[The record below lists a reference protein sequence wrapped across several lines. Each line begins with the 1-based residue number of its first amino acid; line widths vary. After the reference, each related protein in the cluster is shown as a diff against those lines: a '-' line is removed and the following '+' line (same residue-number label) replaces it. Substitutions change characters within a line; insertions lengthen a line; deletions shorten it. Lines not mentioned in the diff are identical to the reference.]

1 MRKKIET
8 ELKSL
13 ATEILQLADFTDV
26 AQLHQ
31 KSLELY
37 EKLTLLKFVDN
48 YFETRFEDVE
58 ISFAPSKIAEDF
70 EELAQEKV
78 VIEEEFVALEAEE
91 NLENQD
97 FIFSDEE
104 LIEEE
109 LILDEIIKDEII
121 EETTTFIN
129 YRSRQL
135 SLEEE
140 LQNSISADVAANLF
154 EKSVRVEQKQ
164 VSLNDKL
171 QNGVIQVGLNDR
183 IAFVKY
189 LFNGSQEDYN
199 RVLSQLNSFDNEDE
213 AKDFLL
219 NIVKPDYYWNDK
231 LEYEQRFLFLIER
244 KFL

>member
-13 ATEILQLADFTDV
+13 ATEILQLPDFTDV
-26 AQLHQ
+26 GALHQ

-58 ISFAPSKIAEDF
+58 ISFIPSKM
-70 EELAQEKV
+70 
-78 VIEEEFVALEAEE
+78 
-91 NLENQD
+91 
-97 FIFSDEE
+97 
-104 LIEEE
+104 EEE
-109 LILDEIIKDEII
+109 LKEKDTNQDILEDEFDELDEDKREENIDFDNSDDELL
-121 EETTTFIN
+121 EETDNFLN
-129 YRSRQL
+129 YPSRQL

-140 LQNSISADVAANLF
+140 LENSISADVAADLF
-154 EKSVRVEQKQ
+154 EKSVKVAPKS

-171 QNGVIQVGLNDR
+171 QNSAIQVGLNDR

-199 RVLSQLNSFDNEDE
+199 RVLSQLNSFDTEDE

-219 NIVKPDYYWNDK
+219 EIVKPDYNWNDK

>member
-13 ATEILQLADFTDV
+13 ATEILQLPEFTDV
-26 AQLHQ
+26 VTLRQ

-58 ISFAPSKIAEDF
+58 ISFSPSKI
-70 EELAQEKV
+70 
-78 VIEEEFVALEAEE
+78 EEEQEEINHKQADLEDEFFNEKDDFPNNESVEFNAEE
-91 NLENQD
+91 EA
-97 FIFSDEE
+97 FIDETVNF
-104 LIEEE
+104 L
-109 LILDEIIKDEII
+109 
-121 EETTTFIN
+121 N
-129 YRSRQL
+129 YPNKQL

-140 LQNSISADVAANLF
+140 LANSISADIATDLF
-154 EKSVRVEQKQ
+154 EKSVRVESKSVSFETKS

-171 QNGVIQVGLNDR
+171 QNSAIQVGLNDR

-199 RVLSQLNSFDNEDE
+199 RVLSQLNSFDTEDD

-219 NIVKPDYYWNDK
+219 NIVKPDYYWDDK
-231 LEYEQRFLFLIER
+231 FEYEQRFLFLIER

>member
-13 ATEILQLADFTDV
+13 ATEILQLPEFTDV
-26 AQLHQ
+26 VTLHQ

-48 YFETRFEDVE
+48 YFETRFEEVE
-58 ISFAPSKIAEDF
+58 ISFSPSKMEEVLEEINHNKADLEDEF
-70 EELAQEKV
+70 FNEKD
-78 VIEEEFVALEAEE
+78 E
-91 NLENQD
+91 
-97 FIFSDEE
+97 FSDDESVESNIDEE
-104 LIEEE
+104 AFI
-109 LILDEIIKDEII
+109 DE
-121 EETTTFIN
+121 TLNFLN
-129 YRSRQL
+129 YPNKQL

-140 LQNSISADVAANLF
+140 LANSISADVASDLF
-154 EKSVRVEQKQ
+154 EKSVSVESKSVSFETKSVSFETKS

-171 QNGVIQVGLNDR
+171 QNSAIQVGLNDR

-199 RVLSQLNSFDNEDE
+199 RVLSQLNSFDSEEE

>member
-8 ELKSL
+8 ELKAL
-13 ATEILQLADFTDV
+13 ATEILHISEFTDV
-26 AQLHQ
+26 EALQK

-58 ISFAPSKIAEDF
+58 ISFSPSKIEKEFKELNKLQEDLEDELLVAEDKLF
-70 EELAQEKV
+70 DEKVEELK
-78 VIEEEFVALEAEE
+78 IEEEE
-91 NLENQD
+91 
-97 FIFSDEE
+97 FIDET
-104 LIEEE
+104 LNF
-109 LILDEIIKDEII
+109 L
-121 EETTTFIN
+121 N
-129 YRSRQL
+129 YPNTQL

-140 LQNSISADVAANLF
+140 LENAISADVASDLF
-154 EKSVRVEQKQ
+154 EKSVRVEHKS

-171 QNGVIQVGLNDR
+171 NNSAIQVGLNDR

-199 RVLSQLNSFDNEDE
+199 RVLSQLNSFNTEDE

>member
-8 ELKSL
+8 ELKAL
-13 ATEILQLADFTDV
+13 ATEILHIAEFTDV
-26 AQLHQ
+26 EALQK

-58 ISFAPSKIAEDF
+58 ISFSPSKIEEEQDELNKLQVDLKAELLPTEADF
-70 EELAQEKV
+70 FNEKAELSKSE
-78 VIEEEFVALEAEE
+78 EEEF
-91 NLENQD
+91 
-97 FIFSDEE
+97 IDE
-104 LIEEE
+104 
-109 LILDEIIKDEII
+109 
-121 EETTTFIN
+121 TFNFLN
-129 YRSRQL
+129 YPNKQL

-140 LQNSISADVAANLF
+140 LENAISADVASDLF
-154 EKSVRVEQKQ
+154 EKSVRVEPKS

-171 QNGVIQVGLNDR
+171 NNSAIQVGLNDR

-199 RVLSQLNSFDNEDE
+199 RVLSQLNSFDTEDE

>member
-8 ELKSL
+8 ELKAL
-13 ATEILQLADFTDV
+13 ATEILHLPEFTDV
-26 AQLHQ
+26 EALQK

-58 ISFAPSKIAEDF
+58 ISFSPSKIEEEQDELNKLQVDLKAELLPTEADF
-70 EELAQEKV
+70 FNEKAELSKSE
-78 VIEEEFVALEAEE
+78 EEEF
-91 NLENQD
+91 
-97 FIFSDEE
+97 IDE
-104 LIEEE
+104 
-109 LILDEIIKDEII
+109 
-121 EETTTFIN
+121 TFNFLN
-129 YRSRQL
+129 YPNKQL

-140 LQNSISADVAANLF
+140 LENAISADVASDLF
-154 EKSVRVEQKQ
+154 EKSVRVEPKS

-171 QNGVIQVGLNDR
+171 NNSAIQVGLNDR

-199 RVLSQLNSFDNEDE
+199 RVLSQLNSFDTEDE

>member
-8 ELKSL
+8 ELKTL
-13 ATEILQLADFTDV
+13 ASEILALTEFTDV
-26 AQLHQ
+26 ERLHQ
-31 KSLELY
+31 KSQALY

-58 ISFAPSKIAEDF
+58 ISFSPSEVEEVVKETIIENELVDED
-70 EELAQEKV
+70 LVDEKEV
-78 VIEEEFVALEAEE
+78 SSSEKNQLVEEEE
-91 NLENQD
+91 
-97 FIFSDEE
+97 IDE
-104 LIEEE
+104 
-109 LILDEIIKDEII
+109 
-121 EETTTFIN
+121 TIN
-129 YRSRQL
+129 FLNYPNKQL

-140 LQNSISADVAANLF
+140 LENAISADVATDMF
-154 EKSVRVEQKQ
+154 EKSVRVEPKS

-171 QNGVIQVGLNDR
+171 QNSAIQVGLNDR
-183 IAFVKY
+183 IAFVKF

-199 RVLSQLNSFDNEDE
+199 RVLSQLNSFDTEEE

-231 LEYEQRFLFLIER
+231 FEYEQRLLFLIER

>member
-8 ELKSL
+8 ELKAI
-13 ATEILQLADFTDV
+13 ATEILQLPEFTDV
-26 AQLHQ
+26 EALQ
-31 KSLELY
+31 KKSQELY

-58 ISFAPSKIAEDF
+58 ISFSPSKIEKEL
-70 EELAQEKV
+70 EELDHIQEN
-78 VIEEEFVALEAEE
+78 IENELEELNHIQD
-91 NLENQD
+91 NLEN
-97 FIFSDEE
+97 E
-104 LIEEE
+104 LFVAEDDLFEEE
-109 LILDEIIKDEII
+109 LDKTEEKDEEID
-121 EETTTFIN
+121 ETVNFLN
-129 YRSRQL
+129 YPNKQL

-140 LQNSISADVAANLF
+140 LENSISADVALDLF
-154 EKSVRVEQKQ
+154 EKSVRVEQKS

-171 QNGVIQVGLNDR
+171 QNSAIQVGLNDR

-199 RVLSQLNSFDNEDE
+199 RVLSQLNSFDTEDE

-219 NIVKPDYYWNDK
+219 NIVKPDYYWDDK
-231 LEYEQRFLFLIER
+231 FEYEQRFLFLIER

>member
-8 ELKSL
+8 ELKAL
-13 ATEILQLADFTDV
+13 ASEILQLAEFTDV
-26 AQLHQ
+26 EALHK

-48 YFETRFEDVE
+48 YFETRFDDVE
-58 ISFAPSKIAEDF
+58 ISFSPLK
-70 EELAQEKV
+70 
-78 VIEEEFVALEAEE
+78 
-91 NLENQD
+91 
-97 FIFSDEE
+97 
-104 LIEEE
+104 IEEE
-109 LILDEIIKDEII
+109 LIDTANQELFEDDFGTEKEGFIAEDDFSKEEDELIDENLN
-121 EETTTFIN
+121 FLN
-129 YRSRQL
+129 YPNKQL

-140 LQNSISADVAANLF
+140 LANSISADVASDLF
-154 EKSVRVEQKQ
+154 EKSVKTEFKS

-171 QNGVIQVGLNDR
+171 QNSAIQVGLNDR

-199 RVLSQLNSFDNEDE
+199 RVLSQLNSFDTEDE

>member
-13 ATEILQLADFTDV
+13 ATEILQLPEFTDV
-26 AQLHQ
+26 VTLHQ

-48 YFETRFEDVE
+48 YFETRFEEVE
-58 ISFAPSKIAEDF
+58 ISFSPSKM
-70 EELAQEKV
+70 EE
-78 VIEEEFVALEAEE
+78 VIEEINHNKTDLEDEFSNEKDE
-91 NLENQD
+91 
-97 FIFSDEE
+97 FSDDESDKSNIDEE
-104 LIEEE
+104 AFI
-109 LILDEIIKDEII
+109 DETVNFLNDPNK
-121 EETTTFIN
+121 
-129 YRSRQL
+129 QL

-140 LQNSISADVAANLF
+140 LANSISADIATDLF
-154 EKSVRVEQKQ
+154 EKSVRVEQKS

-171 QNGVIQVGLNDR
+171 QNSAIQVGLNDR

-199 RVLSQLNSFDNEDE
+199 RVLSQLNSFDTEDD

>member
-8 ELKSL
+8 ELKAI
-13 ATEILQLADFTDV
+13 ATEILQLPEFTDV
-26 AQLHQ
+26 EALQ
-31 KSLELY
+31 KKSQELY

-58 ISFAPSKIAEDF
+58 ISFSPSKIEKEL
-70 EELAQEKV
+70 EELDHIQEN
-78 VIEEEFVALEAEE
+78 IENELEELNHIQD
-91 NLENQD
+91 NLEN
-97 FIFSDEE
+97 E
-104 LIEEE
+104 LFVAEDDLFEEE
-109 LILDEIIKDEII
+109 LDKTEEKDEEID
-121 EETTTFIN
+121 ETVNFLN
-129 YRSRQL
+129 YPNKQL

-140 LQNSISADVAANLF
+140 LENSISADIALYLF
-154 EKSVRVEQKQ
+154 EKSVRVEHKS

-171 QNGVIQVGLNDR
+171 QNSAIQVGLNDR

-199 RVLSQLNSFDNEDE
+199 RVLSQLNSFDTEDE

-219 NIVKPDYYWNDK
+219 NIVKPDYYWDDK
-231 LEYEQRFLFLIER
+231 FEYEQRFLFLIER

>member
-8 ELKSL
+8 ELKVI
-13 ATEILQLADFTDV
+13 AKEILQLAEFTDV
-26 AQLHQ
+26 EALHK
-31 KSLELY
+31 KSQELY

-58 ISFAPSKIAEDF
+58 ISFSPSKMEKEL
-70 EELAQEKV
+70 EELDNNQD
-78 VIEEEFVALEAEE
+78 
-91 NLENQD
+91 NLEN
-97 FIFSDEE
+97 E
-104 LIEEE
+104 LFEAGDDLLEEE
-109 LILDEIIKDEII
+109 LEESEKEEDDFIDE
-121 EETTTFIN
+121 TLNFLN
-129 YRSRQL
+129 YPNKQL

-140 LQNSISADVAANLF
+140 LENSISADVASDLF
-154 EKSVRVEQKQ
+154 EKSIRVEQKS

-171 QNGVIQVGLNDR
+171 NNSAIQVGLNDR

-199 RVLSQLNSFDNEDE
+199 RVLSQLNSFDTEDD

>member
-1 MRKKIET
+1 MRKKIES

-13 ATEILQLADFTDV
+13 ASEILKLNDFTDV
-26 AQLHQ
+26 EQLHQ

-48 YFETRFEDVE
+48 YFETRFESVE
-58 ISFAPSKIAEDF
+58 IAFSPSKVEV
-70 EELAQEKV
+70 EL
-78 VIEEEFVALEAEE
+78 
-91 NLENQD
+91 ND
-97 FIFSDEE
+97 DE
-104 LIEEE
+104 
-109 LILDEIIKDEII
+109 LDEPVIFEDEKERVVEGFTEVKNTI
-121 EETTTFIN
+121 ENPNHINIGLFNETDTFLN
-129 YRSRQL
+129 YPNKQL
-135 SLEEE
+135 TLEEE
-140 LQNSISADVAANLF
+140 LENSIAADVAADLF
-154 EKSVRVEQKQ
+154 EKSERIDNKP

-199 RVLSQLNSFDNEDE
+199 RVLSQLNSFENESE
-213 AKDFLL
+213 AKDFLVH
-219 NIVKPDYYWNDK
+219 IVKPDYNWDDK

>member
-13 ATEILQLADFTDV
+13 ATEILQSADFTDV
-26 AQLHQ
+26 EALHL
-31 KSLELY
+31 KSMQLY

-48 YFETRFEDVE
+48 YFETRFEEIE
-58 ISFAPSKIAEDF
+58 ISFNPSKIEKEL
-70 EELAQEKV
+70 EELNTNLEVSA
-78 VIEEEFVALEAEE
+78 VIKEELEAIDEVVNQE
-91 NLENQD
+91 NIEFDNA
-97 FIFSDEE
+97 DEA
-104 LIEEE
+104 L
-109 LILDEIIKDEII
+109 I
-121 EETTTFIN
+121 EETTTFLN
-129 YRSRQL
+129 YPNRQL

-140 LQNSISADVAANLF
+140 LQNSIAADVAADLF
-154 EKSVRVEQKQ
+154 EKSVRVEQKS

-171 QNGVIQVGLNDR
+171 QNSAIQVGLNDR

-199 RVLSQLNSFDNEDE
+199 RVLSQLNSFDTEDD

-219 NIVKPDYYWNDK
+219 NIVKPDYYWDDK
-231 LEYEQRFLFLIER
+231 FEYEQRFLFLIER

>member
-8 ELKSL
+8 ELKAL
-13 ATEILQLADFTDV
+13 AKEILQLPEFTDV
-26 AQLHQ
+26 EALHK

-58 ISFAPSKIAEDF
+58 ISFSPSKMEKELEELDNIQDDLESELFDIEDDLSEEKLEESEDEEEDF
-70 EELAQEKV
+70 
-78 VIEEEFVALEAEE
+78 I
-91 NLENQD
+91 
-97 FIFSDEE
+97 DE
-104 LIEEE
+104 
-109 LILDEIIKDEII
+109 
-121 EETTTFIN
+121 TIN
-129 YRSRQL
+129 FLNYPNKQL

-140 LQNSISADVAANLF
+140 LENSISADVASDLF
-154 EKSVRVEQKQ
+154 EKSVRVEQKS

-171 QNGVIQVGLNDR
+171 NNSAIQVGLNDR

-199 RVLSQLNSFDNEDE
+199 RVLSQLNSFDTEDD

>member
-13 ATEILQLADFTDV
+13 ATEILQLPEFTDV
-26 AQLHQ
+26 VTLHQ

-48 YFETRFEDVE
+48 YFETRFEEVE
-58 ISFAPSKIAEDF
+58 ISFSPSKIEKDLEELNNIHDNFENELFVAED
-70 EELAQEKV
+70 EL
-78 VIEEEFVALEAEE
+78 FVAEDDFIDDESDKSNVEAEE
-91 NLENQD
+91 
-97 FIFSDEE
+97 FIA
-104 LIEEE
+104 
-109 LILDEIIKDEII
+109 
-121 EETTTFIN
+121 ETVHFLN
-129 YRSRQL
+129 YPNKQL

-140 LQNSISADVAANLF
+140 LANSISADIATDLF
-154 EKSVRVEQKQ
+154 EKSVRVEQKS

-171 QNGVIQVGLNDR
+171 QNSAIQVGLNDR

-199 RVLSQLNSFDNEDE
+199 RVLSQLNSFDSEEE

-219 NIVKPDYYWNDK
+219 NIVKPDYHWNDK

>member
-8 ELKSL
+8 ELKAL
-13 ATEILQLADFTDV
+13 ATEILHISEFTDV
-26 AQLHQ
+26 EALQK

-58 ISFAPSKIAEDF
+58 ISFSPSKIEKEF
-70 EELAQEKV
+70 EELNKLQEDLEDELLVAEDKLFDEKV
-78 VIEEEFVALEAEE
+78 EELKIEEEE
-91 NLENQD
+91 
-97 FIFSDEE
+97 FIDET
-104 LIEEE
+104 LNF
-109 LILDEIIKDEII
+109 L
-121 EETTTFIN
+121 N
-129 YRSRQL
+129 YPNTQL

-140 LQNSISADVAANLF
+140 LENAISADVASDLF
-154 EKSVRVEQKQ
+154 EKSVRVEHKS

-171 QNGVIQVGLNDR
+171 NNSAIQVGLNDR

-199 RVLSQLNSFDNEDE
+199 RVLSQLNSFNTEDE